1 MLIITSTSVTSTAGR
16 FSAVTGPQLKAL
28 RKRLGLS
35 LAPTAQQ
42 LGVSAR
48 SICRWE
54 SERRATPAGAQK
66 LFQLL
71 NKVK

>member
-1 MLIITSTSVTSTAGR
+1 M
-16 FSAVTGPQLKAL
+16 TGPQLKAL

-35 LAPTAQQ
+35 LAQTAQQ

-54 SERRATPAGAQK
+54 SERRAIPAGAQK